1 MEVSTVWW
9 LLAGAAVALELLSGS
24 FFLLVVAI
32 AMAAGAIAAHFDAT
46 LTQQLLSA
54 ALVGG
59 GGTALWYKWRRL
71 HPRKLAAQL
80 NPDVNL
86 DIGQSVEVA
95 HWEPNG
101 QALVKYRGA
110 QWQVALQSPAESPV
124 PGRYKIVEVQGSL
137 LIVQPIHN

>member
-1 MEVSTVWW
+1 MEDSTVWW

-32 AMAAGAIAAHFDAT
+32 AMAAGAIAAHFDAS
-46 LTQQLLSA
+46 LTQQLLSSA
-54 ALVGG
+54 IVGG

-71 HPRKLAAQL
+71 HPRKLAAQI

-86 DIGQSVEVA
+86 DIGQFVDVA

-110 QWQVALQSPAESPV
+110 QWQVALQSPAESPL
-124 PGRYKIVEVQGSL
+124 PGRYKIIEIQGSL
-137 LIVQPIHN
+137 LIVQPVHN